1 MPLLPTSL
9 SNTARQFRLLVV
21 LDAAERV
28 GLTPLAVGPLHT
40 LAYLTDALAP
50 VWNLPIL
57 DGQILKQVQP
67 FFPLLQA
74 DVDRL
79 VGRGLLVPSHVRY
92 VERSAGLALDARYSA
107 NQDFVQ
113 PILEA
118 ATELFLLSREAT
130 YVREIVYAAS
140 GLGLDGI
147 ESLTSVDATYSDPV
161 IDVGGLIEVR
171 PDRGLNQ
178 TTRVALRFS
187 DLLGDTGRVSGSEMV
202 NLYVRQLYSRIK
214 SA

>member
-1 MPLLPTSL
+1 MSLLPAAL
-9 SNTARQFRLLVV
+9 SRTARQFRLLVV
-21 LDAAERV
+21 IDAAERV
-28 GLTPLAVGPLHT
+28 GLTPLPVGPLHT

-50 VWNLPIL
+50 VWNLPVM

-92 VERSAGLALDARYSA
+92 VERASGLALDARYAA

-113 PILEA
+113 PILA
-118 ATELFLLSREAT
+118 AASELSLLSREVAH
-130 YVREIVYAAS
+130 VRETVYAVS
-140 GLGLDGI
+140 GLGLVGI

-161 IDVGGLIEVR
+161 VDVGGLIEVR

-187 DLLGDTGRVSGSEMV
+187 DLLGDPGRVSASEMV
-202 NLYVRQLYSRIK
+202 NLYVRQLYRMQ